1 MTGPTT
7 TGKSDTARGL
17 WTATLTPLAADG
29 AVDNKKLIGHVKSL
43 FAAGVDG
50 VTPFGTTGE
59 GQSFSVAERKATLD
73 ALLKGGVPADKIVV
87 GIGCAAL
94 PDATELAR
102 HALSVGVVRMLMLP
116 PFFFKGVGDDGIAN
130 AFGKV
135 IDGAADARMRL
146 YLYHIPQVC
155 GVGVPHGAIA
165 KLVEKYPR
173 VVAGIKDSAADWP
186 HTLSLLRQFPMLSIF
201 VGAEHHVPQAMQ
213 NGGVGTICGMANLVP
228 GLMRRIVDTVGQPG
242 NDALIRK
249 IEALVKPVGSRPFIA
264 ASKATLAHATGDAG
278 WKAPRPPLSLLPA
291 DDERALIDAMTAVGE
306 PLYVAAAERVP
317 A

>member
-1 MTGPTT
+1 MTAPNMS
-7 TGKSDTARGL
+7 GKSDTANGL
-17 WTATLTPLAADG
+17 WSATLTPLKADG
-29 AVDNKKLIGHVKSL
+29 AVDNAKLIGHIKTL
-43 FAAGVDG
+43 FAAGIDG
-50 VTPFGTTGE
+50 ITPFGTTGE
-59 GQSFSVAERKATLD
+59 GQSFSVAERKATLE
-73 ALLKGGVPADKIVV
+73 ALLKGGVPADKIIV

-94 PDATELAR
+94 PDATDLAR
-102 HALSVGVVRMLMLP
+102 HALSIGVSRMLMLP
-116 PFFFKGVGDDGIAN
+116 PFFFKGVGEEGIAA

-135 IDGAADARMRL
+135 IDGAADQRMRL

-165 KLVEKYPR
+165 RLVAKYPR

-213 NGGVGTICGMANLVP
+213 NGGVGTICGMSNLVP
-228 GLMRRIVDTVGQPG
+228 RLMRRIVDTVGQAG
-242 NDALIRK
+242 NDALVRK
-249 IEALVKPVGSRPFIA
+249 IEALVQPVGSRPFIA

-278 WKAPRPPLSLLPA
+278 WKAARPPLALLPA
-291 DDERALIDAMTAVGE
+291 DDERALIAAMTAVGE
-306 PLYVAAAERVP
+306 PLYLAAAERVP

>member
-1 MTGPTT
+1 MTAPNMS
-7 TGKSDTARGL
+7 GKSDTANGL
-17 WTATLTPLAADG
+17 WSATLTPLKADG
-29 AVDNKKLIGHVKSL
+29 AVDNAKLIGHIKTL
-43 FAAGVDG
+43 FAAGIDG
-50 VTPFGTTGE
+50 ITPFGTTGE
-59 GQSFSVAERKATLD
+59 GQSFSVAERKATLE
-73 ALLKGGVPADKIVV
+73 ALLKGGVPADKIIV

-94 PDATELAR
+94 PDATDLAR
-102 HALSVGVVRMLMLP
+102 HALSIGVSRMLMLP
-116 PFFFKGVGDDGIAN
+116 PFFFKGVGEEGIAA

-135 IDGAADARMRL
+135 IDGAADQRMRL

-165 KLVEKYPR
+165 RLVAKYPR

-213 NGGVGTICGMANLVP
+213 NGGVGTICGMSNLVP
-228 GLMRRIVDTVGQPG
+228 RLMRRIVDTVGQAG
-242 NDALIRK
+242 NDALVRK
-249 IEALVKPVGSRPFIA
+249 IEALVQPVGSRPFIA

-278 WKAPRPPLSLLPA
+278 STAARPPLALLPA
-291 DDERALIDAMTAVGE
+291 DDERALIAAMTAVGE
-306 PLYVAAAERVP
+306 PLYIAAAERVP

>member
-1 MTGPTT
+1 MTAPNMS
-7 TGKSDTARGL
+7 GKSDTANGL
-17 WTATLTPLAADG
+17 WSATLTPLKADG
-29 AVDNKKLIGHVKSL
+29 AVDNAKLIGHIKTL
-43 FAAGVDG
+43 FAAGIDG
-50 VTPFGTTGE
+50 ITPFGTTGE
-59 GQSFSVAERKATLD
+59 GQSFSVAERKATLE
-73 ALLKGGVPADKIVV
+73 ALLKGGVPADKIIV

-94 PDATELAR
+94 PDATDLAR
-102 HALSVGVVRMLMLP
+102 HALSIGVSRMLMLP
-116 PFFFKGVGDDGIAN
+116 PFFFKGVGEEGIAA

-135 IDGAADARMRL
+135 IDGAADQRMRL

-165 KLVEKYPR
+165 RLVAKYPR

-213 NGGVGTICGMANLVP
+213 NGGVGTICGMSNLVP
-228 GLMRRIVDTVGQPG
+228 RLMRRIVDTVGQAG
-242 NDALIRK
+242 NDALVRK
-249 IEALVKPVGSRPFIA
+249 IEALVQPVGSRPFIA

-278 WKAPRPPLSLLPA
+278 WKAARPPLALLPA
-291 DDERALIDAMTAVGE
+291 DDERALIAAMTAVGE
-306 PLYVAAAERVP
+306 PLYIAAAERVP